1 MSQYVF
7 LGPVRLPIFVVSQRA
22 CRSWFGAYRL
32 STFENMDHTV
42 NQYNRVFLGDPG
54 IRLNTTV
61 GGIKFSTPYL
71 LPRLTAS
78 T

>member
-54 IRLNTTV
+54 IRLNT
-61 GGIKFSTPYL
+61 IWMS
-71 LPRLTAS
+71 
-78 T
+78 